1 MKRIIVYIVI
11 SLTLT
16 CKLVA
21 GELDSLSVRDIVQA
35 QIAEA
40 KAKQSKVVQ
49 PESKTIEVQQVNN
62 VTKASIEGGSFEV
75 NPIVYKIMI
84 LLFFSTGIAAFV
96 YYKRKKNADI
106 LKKIELKKNI
116 QMMRQEKFIKRIDP
130 RLKQIRTSLC
140 LNSSLLNG
148 KPAVTNTAK
157 KLQIGHEELFL
168 ASRIKQYENKIGY
181 NRRAV

>member
-1 MKRIIVYIVI
+1 MKRDIVYIVI
-11 SLTLT
+11 SLILT
-16 CKLVA
+16 GNLIA

-40 KAKQSKVVQ
+40 KAKQSNAVQ
-49 PESKTIEVQQVNN
+49 PEPEQIKSRQINKVM
-62 VTKASIEGGSFEV
+62 KASIEADGYEV

-84 LLFFSTGIAAFV
+84 LLFFSAGIAAFV
-96 YYKRKKNADI
+96 YYKRKKNAEI
-106 LKKIELKKNI
+106 LEKIELKKNI
-116 QMMRQEKFIKRIDP
+116 QMMRHEKFIKRIDP

-140 LNSSLLNG
+140 LNSSMLNG
-148 KPAVTNTAK
+148 KPAVTKTAK

-181 NRRAV
+181 DRRAV